1 MQVEKVGSGGSWSIY
16 WYNGYLVNSE
26 IFRGLDILKLKASP
40 YLTQNEIDASNTV
53 VLDYLNVQGQ
63 PMYKW
68 PVTYSLAK
76 AYVDQL
82 DRDPAVSEGMI
93 QQLRE
98 GIYTAETSGNK
109 AILMELAD
117 TVNANASGAH
127 AGKMTKLASTL
138 EELSKR

>member
-63 PMYKW
+63 PMFKW
-68 PVTYSLAK
+68 PVTFALAK

-82 DRDPAVSEGMI
+82 DRDPAVSEQLI

-109 AILMELAD
+109 AALMNLAG
-117 TVNANASGAH
+117 TVTANATGTH
-127 AGKMTKLASTL
+127 AAKMTKLASTL
-138 EELSKR
+138 EGLAKE